1 MVAGMAATHPCP
13 VQPLPPVLP
22 LLCVPPCVK
31 RCIPDCVRF
40 FIWLTYLGSDAI
52 ALYALATLFYS
63 PRNLRLGVRVLR
75 APILLVHLGG
85 QDSITAYNIED
96 HELWKRH
103 VLTAVSQVSVAIIWI

>member
-1 MVAGMAATHPCP
+1 MSLYLRSGNGGAY
-13 VQPLPPVLP
+13 
-22 LLCVPPCVK
+22 CVPNTLHNRELGGQMGLSSEALQWWQEWQLRILVLSSLFLQYFLFLCSPLRK

-75 APILLVHLGG
+75 CI
-85 QDSITAYNIED
+85 
-96 HELWKRH
+96 
-103 VLTAVSQVSVAIIWI
+103 